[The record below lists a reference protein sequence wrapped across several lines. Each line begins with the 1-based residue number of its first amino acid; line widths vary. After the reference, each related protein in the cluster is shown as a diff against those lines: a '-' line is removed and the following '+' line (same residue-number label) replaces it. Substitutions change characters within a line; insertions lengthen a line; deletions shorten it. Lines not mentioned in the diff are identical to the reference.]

1 MAVQDLLSQDEIDA
15 LLHGVDDGL
24 VETEVEATPG
34 SVKSYD
40 LTSQDRIVRG
50 RMPTLEM
57 INERFARYTRISMFN
72 LLRRS
77 ADVAVGGVQV
87 MKFGE
92 YVHSLYVP
100 TSLNL
105 VKMKPLRGTALFI
118 LDAKLV
124 FKLVDNFFGGDGR
137 HAKIEGREFTPTEL
151 RVVRMVLEQAFVDL
165 KEAWQ
170 AVLEM
175 NFEYVN
181 SEVNPAMANIVS
193 PSEVVVVST
202 FHIELDG
209 GGGDLHITM
218 PYSMIE
224 PIREMLDAGFQS
236 DRRPGRALDQGPAR
250 GRAGRPGTARRHRGP
265 PPAQA
270 ARHPAHAAG
279 RRDPGGDAGTHG
291 DARQRRARLQ
301 GQAGRPQGQ
310 PGATD
315 SRSGRALA
323 LIASPEKTNHGR
335 RRKSDHRGTGTGR
348 RVGGGA
354 GRGGRRQPGRHRC
367 ADGPGR
373 RDPVAEPST
382 PRAPM
387 EEFGASPKA
396 PTISGL
402 EGPNLDVILDIPVT
416 ISMEVGHTDISI
428 RNLLQLNQGS
438 VIELDRLAGEP
449 LDVLVN
455 GTLIA
460 HGEVVVVNESSASA

>member
-24 VETEVEATPG
+24 VQTDTAAEPG

-72 LLRRS
+72 MLRRS

-105 VKMKPLRGTALFI
+105 VKIKPLRGTALFI

-170 AVLEM
+170 AIMEV
-175 NFEYVN
+175 NFEYIN
-181 SEVNPAMANIVS
+181 SEVNPAMANIVG
-193 PSEVVVVST
+193 PSEAIVVST

-209 GGGDLHITM
+209 GGGDLHVTM

-224 PIREMLDAGFQS
+224 PVREMLDAGFQS
-236 DRRPGRALDQGPAR
+236 DLDDQDERWVNALRQDVLDVDVPIGA
-250 GRAGRPGTARRHRGP
+250 TVARR
-265 PPAQA
+265 QLKL
-270 ARHPAHAAG
+270 
-279 RRDPGGDAGTHG
+279 RDILHM
-291 DARQRRARLQ
+291 
-301 GQAGRPQGQ
+301 Q
-310 PGATD
+310 PGD
-315 SRSGRALA
+315 VIPVEMPEDMIMRANGVPAFKVKMGSHKGNLA
-323 LIASPEKTNHGR
+323 L
-335 RRKSDHRGTGTGR
+335 
-348 RVGGGA
+348 
-354 GRGGRRQPGRHRC
+354 Q
-367 ADGPGR
+367 
-373 RDPVAEPST
+373 
-382 PRAPM
+382 
-387 EEFGASPKA
+387 
-396 PTISGL
+396 
-402 EGPNLDVILDIPVT
+402 
-416 ISMEVGHTDISI
+416 
-428 RNLLQLNQGS
+428 
-438 VIELDRLAGEP
+438 VIEPIERR
-449 LDVLVN
+449 
-455 GTLIA
+455 
-460 HGEVVVVNESSASA
+460 

>member
-24 VETEVEATPG
+24 VQTDTAAEPG

-40 LTSQDRIVRG
+40 LTSQDRIARG

-72 LLRRS
+72 MLRRS

-105 VKMKPLRGTALFI
+105 VKIKPLRGTALFI

-170 AVLEM
+170 AIMEV
-175 NFEYVN
+175 NFEYIN
-181 SEVNPAMANIVS
+181 SEVNPAMANIVG
-193 PSEVVVVST
+193 PSEAIVVST

-209 GGGDLHITM
+209 GGGDLHVTM

-224 PIREMLDAGFQS
+224 PVREMLDAGFQS
-236 DRRPGRALDQGPAR
+236 DLDDQDERWVNALRQDVLDVDVPIGA
-250 GRAGRPGTARRHRGP
+250 TVARR
-265 PPAQA
+265 QLKL
-270 ARHPAHAAG
+270 
-279 RRDPGGDAGTHG
+279 RDILHM
-291 DARQRRARLQ
+291 
-301 GQAGRPQGQ
+301 Q
-310 PGATD
+310 PGD
-315 SRSGRALA
+315 VIPVEMPEDMIMRANGVPAFKVKMGSHKGNLA
-323 LIASPEKTNHGR
+323 L
-335 RRKSDHRGTGTGR
+335 
-348 RVGGGA
+348 
-354 GRGGRRQPGRHRC
+354 Q
-367 ADGPGR
+367 
-373 RDPVAEPST
+373 
-382 PRAPM
+382 
-387 EEFGASPKA
+387 
-396 PTISGL
+396 
-402 EGPNLDVILDIPVT
+402 
-416 ISMEVGHTDISI
+416 
-428 RNLLQLNQGS
+428 
-438 VIELDRLAGEP
+438 VIEPIERR
-449 LDVLVN
+449 
-455 GTLIA
+455 
-460 HGEVVVVNESSASA
+460 

>member
-24 VETEVEATPG
+24 VQTDDAAVPG

-72 LLRRS
+72 MLRRS

-105 VKMKPLRGTALFI
+105 VKIKPLRGTALFI

-170 AVLEM
+170 AIMEV
-175 NFEYVN
+175 NFEYIN
-181 SEVNPAMANIVS
+181 SEVNPAMANIVG
-193 PSEVVVVST
+193 PSEAIVVST

-209 GGGDLHITM
+209 GGGDLHVTM

-224 PIREMLDAGFQS
+224 PVREMLDAGFQS
-236 DRRPGRALDQGPAR
+236 DLDDQDERWVNALRQDVLDVDVPIGA
-250 GRAGRPGTARRHRGP
+250 TVARR
-265 PPAQA
+265 QLKL
-270 ARHPAHAAG
+270 
-279 RRDPGGDAGTHG
+279 RDIL
-291 DARQRRARLQ
+291 RM
-301 GQAGRPQGQ
+301 Q
-310 PGATD
+310 PGD
-315 SRSGRALA
+315 VIPVEMPDEMIMRANGVPAFKVKMGSHKGNLA
-323 LIASPEKTNHGR
+323 L
-335 RRKSDHRGTGTGR
+335 
-348 RVGGGA
+348 
-354 GRGGRRQPGRHRC
+354 Q
-367 ADGPGR
+367 
-373 RDPVAEPST
+373 
-382 PRAPM
+382 
-387 EEFGASPKA
+387 
-396 PTISGL
+396 
-402 EGPNLDVILDIPVT
+402 
-416 ISMEVGHTDISI
+416 
-428 RNLLQLNQGS
+428 
-438 VIELDRLAGEP
+438 VIEPIERR
-449 LDVLVN
+449 
-455 GTLIA
+455 
-460 HGEVVVVNESSASA
+460 

>member
-24 VETEVEATPG
+24 VQTEMAAEPG

-72 LLRRS
+72 MLRRS

-105 VKMKPLRGTALFI
+105 VKIKPLRGTALFI

-151 RVVRMVLEQAFVDL
+151 RVVRMVLEQAFIDL

-170 AVLEM
+170 AIMEV
-175 NFEYVN
+175 NFEYIN
-181 SEVNPAMANIVS
+181 SEVNPAMANIVG
-193 PSEVVVVST
+193 PSEAIVVST

-209 GGGDLHITM
+209 GGGDLHVTM

-224 PIREMLDAGFQS
+224 PVREMLDAGFQS
-236 DRRPGRALDQGPAR
+236 DLDDQDERWVKALREDLLDVDVPLSA
-250 GRAGRPGTARRHRGP
+250 TVARRQLRL
-265 PPAQA
+265 
-270 ARHPAHAAG
+270 
-279 RRDPGGDAGTHG
+279 RDILHM
-291 DARQRRARLQ
+291 
-301 GQAGRPQGQ
+301 Q
-310 PGATD
+310 PGD
-315 SRSGRALA
+315 IIPVELPEEMIMRANGVPSL
-323 LIASPEKTNHGR
+323 S
-335 RRKSDHRGTGTGR
+335 
-348 RVGGGA
+348 
-354 GRGGRRQPGRHRC
+354 HRC
-367 ADGPGR
+367 
-373 RDPVAEPST
+373 
-382 PRAPM
+382 
-387 EEFGASPKA
+387 
-396 PTISGL
+396 
-402 EGPNLDVILDIPVT
+402 
-416 ISMEVGHTDISI
+416 
-428 RNLLQLNQGS
+428 
-438 VIELDRLAGEP
+438 
-449 LDVLVN
+449 
-455 GTLIA
+455 
-460 HGEVVVVNESSASA
+460 

>member
-24 VETEVEATPG
+24 VQTEMPAEPG

-72 LLRRS
+72 MLRRS

-105 VKMKPLRGTALFI
+105 VKIKPLRGTALFI

-151 RVVRMVLEQAFVDL
+151 RVVRMVLEQAFIDL

-170 AVLEM
+170 AIMEV
-175 NFEYVN
+175 NFEYIN
-181 SEVNPAMANIVS
+181 SEVNPAMANIVG
-193 PSEVVVVST
+193 PSEAIVVST

-209 GGGDLHITM
+209 GGGDLHVTM

-224 PIREMLDAGFQS
+224 PVREMLDAGFQS
-236 DRRPGRALDQGPAR
+236 DLDDQDERWVKALREDLLDVDVPLSATVARRQLRLRDILHMQPGDVIPVELPEELVM
-250 GRAGRPGTARRHRGP
+250 RAGGVPSFKVKLGSHKGN
-265 PPAQA
+265 
-270 ARHPAHAAG
+270 
-279 RRDPGGDAGTHG
+279 
-291 DARQRRARLQ
+291 
-301 GQAGRPQGQ
+301 
-310 PGATD
+310 
-315 SRSGRALA
+315 LA
-323 LIASPEKTNHGR
+323 LQVVEPINR
-335 RRKSDHRGTGTGR
+335 R
-348 RVGGGA
+348 
-354 GRGGRRQPGRHRC
+354 
-367 ADGPGR
+367 
-373 RDPVAEPST
+373 
-382 PRAPM
+382 
-387 EEFGASPKA
+387 
-396 PTISGL
+396 
-402 EGPNLDVILDIPVT
+402 
-416 ISMEVGHTDISI
+416 
-428 RNLLQLNQGS
+428 
-438 VIELDRLAGEP
+438 
-449 LDVLVN
+449 
-455 GTLIA
+455 
-460 HGEVVVVNESSASA
+460 

>member
-24 VETEVEATPG
+24 VETETDADPT

-105 VKMKPLRGTALFI
+105 VKMKPLRGTSLFI

-151 RVVRMVLEQAFVDL
+151 RVVRMVLDQAFVDL
-165 KEAWQ
+165 AEAWH
-170 AVLEM
+170 AVM
-175 NFEYVN
+175 DVNFEYIN
-181 SEVNPAMANIVS
+181 SEVNPALANIVS

-236 DRRPGRALDQGPAR
+236 DVDDQDERWIKALREDILDVSVPVGATVVRRQLKLRDILHMQPGDVIPVELPEHMIMRANGVPAFKAKL
-250 GRAGRPGTARRHRGP
+250 GSHKGNLSLQILEPIE
-265 PPAQA
+265 
-270 ARHPAHAAG
+270 
-279 RRDPGGDAGTHG
+279 
-291 DARQRRARLQ
+291 RQR
-301 GQAGRPQGQ
+301 
-310 PGATD
+310 
-315 SRSGRALA
+315 
-323 LIASPEKTNHGR
+323 
-335 RRKSDHRGTGTGR
+335 
-348 RVGGGA
+348 
-354 GRGGRRQPGRHRC
+354 
-367 ADGPGR
+367 
-373 RDPVAEPST
+373 
-382 PRAPM
+382 
-387 EEFGASPKA
+387 
-396 PTISGL
+396 
-402 EGPNLDVILDIPVT
+402 
-416 ISMEVGHTDISI
+416 
-428 RNLLQLNQGS
+428 
-438 VIELDRLAGEP
+438 
-449 LDVLVN
+449 
-455 GTLIA
+455 
-460 HGEVVVVNESSASA
+460 

>member
-24 VETEVEATPG
+24 VQTESASEPG
-34 SVKSYD
+34 SIKSYD

-105 VKMKPLRGTALFI
+105 VKIKPLRGTSLFI

-151 RVVRMVLEQAFVDL
+151 RVVRMVLDQCFVDL

-170 AVLEM
+170 AIMPV
-175 NFEYVN
+175 NFEYMN
-181 SEVNPAMANIVS
+181 SEVNPAMANIVG
-193 PSEVVVVST
+193 PSEAVVVST

-209 GGGDLHITM
+209 GGGDLHVTM

-224 PIREMLDAGFQS
+224 PVREMLDAGFQS
-236 DRRPGRALDQGPAR
+236 DLDDQDERWVKALREDVLDVAVPLTA
-250 GRAGRPGTARRHRGP
+250 TVARR
-265 PPAQA
+265 QLKL
-270 ARHPAHAAG
+270 
-279 RRDPGGDAGTHG
+279 RDILHM
-291 DARQRRARLQ
+291 
-301 GQAGRPQGQ
+301 Q
-310 PGATD
+310 PGD
-315 SRSGRALA
+315 VIPVELPEHLVLRANGVPSFKVRLGSHKGNLA
-323 LIASPEKTNHGR
+323 LQIIDPIER
-335 RRKSDHRGTGTGR
+335 R
-348 RVGGGA
+348 
-354 GRGGRRQPGRHRC
+354 
-367 ADGPGR
+367 
-373 RDPVAEPST
+373 
-382 PRAPM
+382 
-387 EEFGASPKA
+387 
-396 PTISGL
+396 
-402 EGPNLDVILDIPVT
+402 
-416 ISMEVGHTDISI
+416 
-428 RNLLQLNQGS
+428 
-438 VIELDRLAGEP
+438 
-449 LDVLVN
+449 
-455 GTLIA
+455 
-460 HGEVVVVNESSASA
+460 

>member
-24 VETEVEATPG
+24 VQTEMAAEPG

-72 LLRRS
+72 MLRRS

-105 VKMKPLRGTALFI
+105 VKIKPLRGTALII

-151 RVVRMVLEQAFVDL
+151 RVVRMVLEQAFIDL

-170 AVLEM
+170 AIMEV
-175 NFEYVN
+175 NFEYIN
-181 SEVNPAMANIVS
+181 SEVNPAMANIVG
-193 PSEVVVVST
+193 PSEAIVVST

-209 GGGDLHITM
+209 GGGDLHVTM

-224 PIREMLDAGFQS
+224 PVREMLDAGFQS
-236 DRRPGRALDQGPAR
+236 DLDDQDERWVKALREDLLDVDVPLSA
-250 GRAGRPGTARRHRGP
+250 TVARRQLRL
-265 PPAQA
+265 
-270 ARHPAHAAG
+270 
-279 RRDPGGDAGTHG
+279 RDILHM
-291 DARQRRARLQ
+291 
-301 GQAGRPQGQ
+301 Q
-310 PGATD
+310 PGD
-315 SRSGRALA
+315 VIPVDLPEELIMRANGVPSFKVKLGSHKGNLA
-323 LIASPEKTNHGR
+323 L
-335 RRKSDHRGTGTGR
+335 
-348 RVGGGA
+348 
-354 GRGGRRQPGRHRC
+354 Q
-367 ADGPGR
+367 
-373 RDPVAEPST
+373 
-382 PRAPM
+382 
-387 EEFGASPKA
+387 
-396 PTISGL
+396 
-402 EGPNLDVILDIPVT
+402 
-416 ISMEVGHTDISI
+416 
-428 RNLLQLNQGS
+428 
-438 VIELDRLAGEP
+438 VIEPINRR
-449 LDVLVN
+449 
-455 GTLIA
+455 
-460 HGEVVVVNESSASA
+460 

>member
-24 VETEVEATPG
+24 VQTEMAAEPG

-72 LLRRS
+72 MLRRS

-105 VKMKPLRGTALFI
+105 VKIKPLRGTALFI

-151 RVVRMVLEQAFVDL
+151 RVVRMVLEQAFIDL

-170 AVLEM
+170 AIMEV
-175 NFEYVN
+175 NFEYIN
-181 SEVNPAMANIVS
+181 SEVNPTMANIVG
-193 PSEVVVVST
+193 PSEAIVVST

-209 GGGDLHITM
+209 GGGDLHVTM

-224 PIREMLDAGFQS
+224 PVREMLDAGFQS
-236 DRRPGRALDQGPAR
+236 DLDDQDERWSKALREDVLDVSVPLSA
-250 GRAGRPGTARRHRGP
+250 TVARRQLRL
-265 PPAQA
+265 
-270 ARHPAHAAG
+270 
-279 RRDPGGDAGTHG
+279 RDILHM
-291 DARQRRARLQ
+291 
-301 GQAGRPQGQ
+301 Q
-310 PGATD
+310 PGD
-315 SRSGRALA
+315 VIPIELQDELVMRANGVPSFKVKLGSHKGNLA
-323 LIASPEKTNHGR
+323 LQVVEPIDR
-335 RRKSDHRGTGTGR
+335 R
-348 RVGGGA
+348 
-354 GRGGRRQPGRHRC
+354 
-367 ADGPGR
+367 
-373 RDPVAEPST
+373 
-382 PRAPM
+382 
-387 EEFGASPKA
+387 
-396 PTISGL
+396 
-402 EGPNLDVILDIPVT
+402 
-416 ISMEVGHTDISI
+416 
-428 RNLLQLNQGS
+428 
-438 VIELDRLAGEP
+438 
-449 LDVLVN
+449 
-455 GTLIA
+455 
-460 HGEVVVVNESSASA
+460 